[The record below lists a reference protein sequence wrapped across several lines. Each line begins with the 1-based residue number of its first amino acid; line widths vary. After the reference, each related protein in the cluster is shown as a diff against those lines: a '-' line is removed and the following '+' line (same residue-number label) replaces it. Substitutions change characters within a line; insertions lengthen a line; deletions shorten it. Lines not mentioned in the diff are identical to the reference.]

1 MEAIKPKRIAGG
13 RLVLAAAIVVA
24 ASSLIWFV
32 GTHEPTAKHEGKP
45 LLYWLSIGRGE
56 KALEELG
63 TNAVPELLSMIQA
76 DLNPNVRTGLVSLNS
91 FVRQRLKQ
99 TNFWALQR
107 HLGRQALG
115 VSGFQI
121 LGARASNAVPELA
134 RLIERPGSIGWSA
147 ADSLGGIGEPAIP
160 TLLSAASNED
170 PIVRANGFRGLV
182 SLRLGW
188 QADFAFALDHALA
201 SLQDTN
207 EQGGW
212 TLRHSAVYLL
222 GRMPSESAIVSPLL
236 SDLMNDT
243 DPRVRMHA
251 VYGLAQHAT
260 NSAEQAAI
268 FRRLVND
275 PDKEVA
281 EAAGMSMK
289 GAEINAELEAQDGI
303 LRVP

>member
-1 MEAIKPKRIAGG
+1 M
-13 RLVLAAAIVVA
+13 AAAIVVA

-63 TNAVPELLSMIQA
+63 TKAVPELLSMIQA

-107 HLGRQALG
+107 HLDRQALG
-115 VSGFQI
+115 VSGFRI

-134 RLIERPGSIGWSA
+134 RLVERPGSIGSSA

-188 QADFAFALDHALA
+188 QADFAFALDQALA

-207 EQGGW
+207 EQSGSM
-212 TLRHSAVYLL
+212 LRHSAVYLL

-251 VYGLAQHAT
+251 VYGLAQYAT